1 VLPKSTGDGNLS
13 IVPVCTFSQVAFQH
27 FQELDEHIS
36 YVATKVCHLGDQL
49 EGVNTPRQRAVE
61 AQKLMKYFNEFL
73 DGELKSDVFTN
84 SEKVRAVSGMKAV
97 QSNKQYCPNYKLLP

>member
-1 VLPKSTGDGNLS
+1 M
-13 IVPVCTFSQVAFQH
+13 
-27 FQELDEHIS
+27 
-36 YVATKVCHLGDQL
+36 CHLGDQL

-84 SEKVRAVSGMKAV
+84 SEKVSIAKRNNQNLIGLPCTFQKIYSYVGMHIPVHSCLAF
-97 QSNKQYCPNYKLLP
+97 L

>member
-1 VLPKSTGDGNLS
+1 ML
-13 IVPVCTFSQVAFQH
+13 FSQVAFQH

-84 SEKVRAVSGMKAV
+84 SEKVSICQNK
-97 QSNKQYCPNYKLLP
+97 SNNRILIGLSYILKKICLHV

>member
-1 VLPKSTGDGNLS
+1 M
-13 IVPVCTFSQVAFQH
+13 
-27 FQELDEHIS
+27 
-36 YVATKVCHLGDQL
+36 

-84 SEKVRAVSGMKAV
+84 SEKVSTVRRVKAYNNIANNALIMNYNCCFP
-97 QSNKQYCPNYKLLP
+97 QSDFKSLSS